1 MQIENILT
9 ESAYLGGACFGQ
21 NDKPSAAE
29 EEASAAVARRPVAK
43 NFVAPLVAHKSKLN
57 LNTVQKCNAISVK
70 PRHNPDAPTALVMPK
85 PPSEMQVSIFR
96 DSESKTTSE
105 NKVLSLPEA
114 ILESN
119 GFVARVVFEVITG
132 PTFCF
137 FCFCQWK
144 ECDAGTVLVDVVVDP
159 LLCKHLRPHQR
170 EGVLFLYR
178 CVMGFSV
185 ANMYGAI
192 LADEM
197 GLGKTL
203 QCITLVWWARFSCYV
218 VFNTK
223 FGIDWI
229 FTGFH

>member
-1 MQIENILT
+1 M
-9 ESAYLGGACFGQ
+9 
-21 NDKPSAAE
+21 
-29 EEASAAVARRPVAK
+29 
-43 NFVAPLVAHKSKLN
+43 
-57 LNTVQKCNAISVK
+57 
-70 PRHNPDAPTALVMPK
+70 
-85 PPSEMQVSIFR
+85 
-96 DSESKTTSE
+96 
-105 NKVLSLPEA
+105 
-114 ILESN
+114 
-119 GFVARVVFEVITG
+119 
-132 PTFCF
+132 
-137 FCFCQWK
+137 
-144 ECDAGTVLVDVVVDP
+144 VDP